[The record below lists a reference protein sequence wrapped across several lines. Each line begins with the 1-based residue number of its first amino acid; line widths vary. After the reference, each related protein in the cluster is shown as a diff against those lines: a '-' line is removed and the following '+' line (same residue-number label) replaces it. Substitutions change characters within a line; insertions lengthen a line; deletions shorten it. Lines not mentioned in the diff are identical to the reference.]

1 MRVVPLTRPRRRWL
15 ACALALTAAAPAL
28 AGCQAAAGRTTT
40 ARDRLRADPH
50 AVFRVRTRRPLV
62 ALTFDDGPDP
72 RWTPAVLDLLAGRG
86 IRATFFLVGRRALD
100 HRDLV
105 QAEVGARHEIGNHTF
120 THAHLEL
127 ISPGGVE
134 DEVEDGARAL
144 VAAGAPPPRL
154 FRPPRGFTTR
164 VVARVAR
171 QAQERTVFW
180 GLTVER
186 FIKRAA
192 VGPAT
197 DRLVAQ
203 VRPGTIVLAHDGGG
217 NRARTLQALPR
228 LVAGLKARGF
238 RFVTVSELLASG
250 SSAPP

>member
-1 MRVVPLTRPRRRWL
+1 MPLVAPVRRRRRWL
-15 ACALALTAAAPAL
+15 EHLLAPTMAVAVL
-28 AGCQAAAGRTTT
+28 ASCGAGQTTT
-40 ARDRLRADPH
+40 AQDRRRVEPQ
-50 AVFRVRTRRPLV
+50 AVFGVRTRRRLV

-72 RWTPAVLDLLAGRG
+72 RWTPAVLQLLAARG
-86 IRATFFLVGRRALD
+86 ARATFFLVGRNALA

-105 QAEVGARHEIGNHTF
+105 QAEVAAGDEIGNHTL

-127 ISPGGVE
+127 ISAGGVE

-164 VVARVAR
+164 VVARVVRRAR
-171 QAQERTVFW
+171 ERTVFW

-186 FIKRAA
+186 FIRAHA
-192 VGPAT
+192 LGPAV
-197 DRLVAQ
+197 DRLVAK

-228 LVAGLKARGF
+228 LLSALKERGYG
-238 RFVTVSELLASG
+238 FVTVSELLAAG
-250 SSAPP
+250 RAGPP